1 MPRHLR
7 ISSAAAFICVT
18 LYAVPGVAQSA
29 ELRSRVDGFVT
40 ALREMEPMEKIASF
54 FPRRGVWEFVET
66 PDKVAPGARVGRRR
80 FGPEHTLTA
89 IREGGPLCN
98 SFGGVR
104 GDVGAHEG
112 ALVTQVQA
120 NERRW
125 VHAGGN
131 RFVPPGK
138 SARSPIFL
146 EWMREDGRWVIARV
160 GEESWYSPRVLRDP
174 GWPVVRRNLVAGT
187 GLPIERTFA
196 TTTRW
201 YADHLPIRVHGR
213 VLNKYGLARA
223 LGADEVERFGS
234 VGLVPIFVE
243 RGVVGS
249 PEVVYALTGI
259 GEYQPYQNMTNST
272 CRD

>member
-7 ISSAAAFICVT
+7 ISSAAAFLSVSMS
-18 LYAVPGVAQSA
+18 AVPGAAQPA
-29 ELRSRVDGFVT
+29 ELRSRVDEFVT

-66 PDKVAPGARVGRRR
+66 PDKVAPGARVSRRR

-89 IREGGPLCN
+89 IREGGPLCG

-112 ALVTQVQA
+112 VLVGQVQM
-120 NERRW
+120 NKGRW

-138 SARSPIFL
+138 GARSPIFL
-146 EWMREDGRWVIARV
+146 EWTREDGRWVISRV
-160 GEESWYSPRVLRDP
+160 GEEFWYSPRVRRDP
-174 GWPVVRRNLVAGT
+174 DWPVVRRNLVAGA

-196 TTTRW
+196 TTTQW
-201 YADHLPIRVHGR
+201 YADHLPIRVDGR
-213 VLNKYGLARA
+213 VLNKYGLVRP
-223 LGADEVERFGS
+223 LGADEMERFGS
-234 VGLVPIFVE
+234 VGLVPIFVD
-243 RGVVGS
+243 RGGVGP

-259 GEYQPYQNMTNST
+259 GQYQPYQNMINPT